1 MPPSS
6 QAPATV
12 VAVSGSP
19 LSGPNGHLRVGTAQR
34 EQALEVLRNAAADER
49 ISFDELEGRVP
60 RALHATTRDDLAAVL
75 ADLLPT
81 ERVEEIV
88 GGEPP
93 LGEGPGYSWE
103 DPLILESERW
113 TELAVVG
120 PWVVPPF
127 LEVQTSIG
135 GVRLD
140 FTQATARSKVI
151 DVVLMINDW
160 GTATIVVPEGW
171 GVDTEGVKVDNG
183 QTAGLNSSVRTRPER
198 GMPRLILRGNFAGS
212 VVVRHPRWA
221 DRRALTKWE
230 RLGRPAPAL
239 ALPPGPVGSG
249 HV

>member
-1 MPPSS
+1 M
-6 QAPATV
+6 

-171 GVDTEGVKVDNG
+171 GVDTGGTQGEVGMMEARG
-183 QTAGLNSSVRTRPER
+183 VRTRARP
-198 GMPRLILRGNFAGS
+198 GMPRIILRGRTSGALR
-212 VVVRHPRWA
+212 VRMTTPS
-221 DRRALTKWE
+221 DERRAA
-230 RLGRPAPAL
+230 RLIAKGRAG
-239 ALPPGPVGSG
+239 LPELSA
-249 HV
+249 

>member
-1 MPPSS
+1 M
-6 QAPATV
+6 

-127 LEVQTSIG
+127 LEVNASKG
-135 GVRLD
+135 PVLLD
-140 FTQATARSKVI
+140 FQRAGMLTPVI
-151 DVVLMINDW
+151 D
-160 GTATIVVPEGW
+160 IVVNEL
-171 GVDTEGVKVDNG
+171 DALFNIDFDHRT
-183 QTAGLNSSVRTRPER
+183 VRRTHQ
-198 GMPRLILRGNFAGS
+198 RLTL
-212 VVVRHPRWA
+212 
-221 DRRALTKWE
+221 L
-230 RLGRPAPAL
+230 RLGTVLFGRRDPA
-239 ALPPGPVGSG
+239 
-249 HV
+249 